1 MQETQ
6 FLGPTV
12 TKQQSQKLNSCMS
25 DSQSKVNERMNESNI
40 PGKGQF
46 FAWCFRK
53 GGEAVVGLRTSNTR
67 SEFLCLEWWREH
79 WLHLLEEFE
88 YKQCE
93 DYRVI
98 RPEPCPGDHT
108 VCCRGQNHITDRTL
122 WDPVVQR
129 LIIRGEG
136 KWLFRSREPGLFLEE
151 DTDLEGWVGFRKL
164 WMLEHFRQGTV

>member
-12 TKQQSQKLNSCMS
+12 TKQQSQKLNPCMS

-40 PGKGQF
+40 PGKDQF

-67 SEFLCLEWWREH
+67 SEFLCLEWRREH

-88 YKQCE
+88 ASVKIVSVLYFITKSESLWTSLKSLVNQFTYFCILFIE
-93 DYRVI
+93 IISD
-98 RPEPCPGDHT
+98 CLNKGNKSN
-108 VCCRGQNHITDRTL
+108 QN
-122 WDPVVQR
+122 
-129 LIIRGEG
+129 
-136 KWLFRSREPGLFLEE
+136 K
-151 DTDLEGWVGFRKL
+151 
-164 WMLEHFRQGTV
+164 